1 MIPDRFWYIFKYF
14 LTTLV
19 LALVFAVLVMVT
31 TITLRPVTGFSFFTP
46 LIIGLAFFLALW
58 HPLRSF
64 LAWAHSIVTQFYGLE
79 DEEGAAEDFVDARF
93 YGLPT
98 RPPYPYTLRVEEG
111 RVLPSGPAALR
122 KVGGPG
128 FISISHDSAVV
139 TARLGRLER
148 VLGQGFHRLQ
158 PFERVWDV
166 VDLRPQRRTV
176 RVEATTREGVPVFCE
191 AEIRFRIDSGD
202 LKPSLNQPYPY
213 LEDAVFRA
221 ATRQRRRGDGSIQR
235 WESRV
240 ADGILDGE
248 VRDRL
253 ERFWLDDIV
262 LPDDSQKRSM
272 LSTLEA
278 EIEEAVR
285 AAARNLGVY
294 VEGVRLGPITPLEE
308 DVSKQWIESWQA
320 VWNERKTVELAQG
333 EAALSLLPERARMLA
348 QADFFLKMTE
358 ALKPFSEV
366 EVPPALITMKF
377 LEVVRSLSDSDP
389 AVRSLMFNQAE
400 SLKRLVSD
408 ISYGLEAGPVQRSES
423 TALVDKNG

>member
-1 MIPDRFWYIFKYF
+1 MIPDRFMYIFKYF
-14 LTTLV
+14 LVVFV
-19 LALVFAVLVMVT
+19 LALVFIALVMVT
-31 TITLRPVTGFSFFTP
+31 TIIMRPVTGFSLFTP
-46 LIIGLAFFLALW
+46 LILGLAFFLALW

-79 DEEGAAEDFVDARF
+79 DEEGATENFINARF

-98 RPPYPYTLRVEEG
+98 RPPYLYTLRVEEG
-111 RVLPSGPAALR
+111 RVLPSGPVALR

-176 RVEATTREGVPVFCE
+176 RVEATTREGVPISCE

-202 LKPSLNQPYPY
+202 TKPSLNQPYPF

-221 ATRQRRRGDGSIQR
+221 TTRQRRRGDGSIQR

-248 VRDRL
+248 LRDRL
-253 ERFWLDDIV
+253 ERLWLDDIV
-262 LPDDSQKRSM
+262 LPDDSQKRSL

-278 EIEEAVR
+278 EVEEAVR

-294 VEGVRLGPITPLEE
+294 VEEVRLGPITPLEE
-308 DVSKQWIESWQA
+308 DVSRQWIESWR
-320 VWNERKTVELAQG
+320 VIWNERAAIELAQG
-333 EAALSLLPERARMLA
+333 EAAMALLPERARMLA

-377 LEVVRSLSDSDP
+377 LEVVRSLSESDP
-389 AVRSLMFNQAE
+389 AVRSMMFNQAE
-400 SLKRLVSD
+400 SLRRLVSD
-408 ISYGLEAGPVQRSES
+408 ISRSLESGTAPSSKS